1 MFCCPPIHNER
12 GFKVPLD
19 FCAIEEPLLRFSI
32 YLACQ
37 AETLII
43 ALDVRVR
50 LDQSIAEVIE
60 AGRRLASL

>member
-1 MFCCPPIHNER
+1 MLCGLPIHNER

-19 FCAIEEPLLRFSI
+19 VCAIEEPLLRFPI

-37 AETLII
+37 AETLI

-50 LDQSIAEVIE
+50 LDRSIAEVIE
-60 AGRRLASL
+60 AGRRLAGL